1 MLGIDKR
8 LMVASTRRWLGI
20 GIGAGVL
27 GLLASL
33 TLYWFIG
40 RAIDAMV
47 GGDNLLATWLPWVGA
62 LLAAK
67 FLLSWLYRTAQYR
80 ASSRTK
86 LTVRDR
92 IYEHALR
99 LGPAVLDRKRTGE
112 LVNIAVDGM
121 DWIEMYYGIYFVQFV
136 IGMATPLLLCLFIG
150 FTDWV
155 VGVALL
161 VSVPLTPLFLG
172 MMARNFRKASE
183 RFAQV
188 NAEQGARFLDSIQ
201 GMTTL
206 KMFNLGKV
214 RGAEMHAASEQQ
226 RVETMRLLLVNQMMI
241 LFVDFGF
248 ALGTTLVLTVTA
260 LLRLDAG
267 ALTPGAVVALILA
280 SAEFARPLTLVGQFF
295 FAGAIGRAYA
305 KKIAAFLGE
314 QPGVADPTGV
324 APPPLEAR
332 PVLSLRNIVF
342 RFAGASRPAVDGL
355 SLDIVPGETVAL
367 VGASGSGK
375 TTVTNLILRTIA
387 PDAGELALGGR
398 NVASVPAD
406 WVRAHLALVPQD
418 PYLFYGTIAENLRVA
433 KPDASDDELVAA
445 CRAAS
450 IHEHIAA
457 LPQGYATRV
466 GERGLSLSGGQVQRL
481 AIARALLKD
490 APIVILDEPTSQI
503 DLETEAVIHDA
514 LGHLTRDRTVLLIA
528 HRLSTVA
535 RADRIVVMGDGKVL
549 ESGSHPELIARGG
562 VYADMV
568 AIGGSAA

>member
-1 MLGIDKR
+1 VLGIDKR

-80 ASSRTK
+80 ASSLTK